1 VLTSGWR
8 TVFLRRSL
16 PFGAALAALVLAPCP
31 AHAQTAVISGSV
43 RDAETNAPLPGVT
56 ILLAGTPFS
65 ATTNGQGSFAI
76 NWLSAGTY
84 TLHAVVI
91 GYSSDS
97 LPGLHLADGER
108 RTVAIALHRVPLM
121 LQDIVVT
128 ASRTAEKGDESTVSV
143 AALPIRDIVQ
153 RDVTTIDQALV
164 YVPGVTFNGSGQ
176 LDIRGAAGL
185 ARGVGSRVLMLLDGH
200 PMMSGD
206 GAEIDFSS
214 IPLLDL
220 DRIEIVKGAYSA
232 VYGSNA
238 LGGVVNVITKP
249 VGLTPETVYRAHA
262 EAYNYQDQY
271 KWADGR
277 QGAVGLGVQHSRR
290 LGGVGARL
298 YLGYNDTDG
307 FAQNGEARRWLGRLK
322 LASSPDDLHPWD
334 LYTIVTR
341 ERAGESFVWRSPDQ
355 PYEVPTDQVGDY
367 TIFYQV
373 LTGAT
378 VTPLARGAT
387 LVRLNPY
394 FNFNTIT
401 NYFHDNNDWHTAIK
415 PGLLAQLSWSAGE
428 HQALTV
434 GLDGAYT
441 WVRSNFLGDPKI
453 LDAAAFAQ
461 DEVRLTSALKASL
474 GVRLDHHDVN
484 VAQAEWSLSPKLGV
498 ALQVAPRATLRAS
511 VGAGYRAP
519 SAIEQ
524 FVSSVQFGF
533 QVVPNPALRG
543 EHAWSGEIGTTVT
556 VVDQLRVDAALFGS
570 LYRDLIGPG
579 PAPGQPF
586 VFQFQNVSRA
596 RVAGADVGF
605 TAQVVPR
612 KLEVQGSYLLL
623 ATKDLDTGEP
633 LPYRSRHNLTSTVN
647 VFGGLAGVDLRY
659 RSRVEQVLAYPLDQR
674 SDVTLVDLRFGY
686 RALGMLFQFKV
697 ANLFNHFYVDVQ
709 ERTPGAPRSFA
720 LTALHGL

>member
-1 VLTSGWR
+1 VLTFGGRVVRARQSLWAG
-8 TVFLRRSL
+8 TVL
-16 PFGAALAALVLAPCP
+16 AALALSPSVAR
-31 AHAQTAVISGSV
+31 AQTAVISGAV
-43 RDAETNAPLPGVT
+43 RDAETGAPLPGVT

-65 ATTNGQGSFAI
+65 TTTDGQGAFTI
-76 NWLSAGTY
+76 KWLSAGTY

-97 LPGLHLADGER
+97 LPGVRLADGEH

-128 ASRTAEKGDESTVSV
+128 ASRTAEKGDQSTVSV
-143 AALPIRDIVQ
+143 AALPARDIIQ
-153 RDVTTIDQALV
+153 RDVTTIDQALL

-176 LDIRGAAGL
+176 LDIRGATGL

-200 PMMSGD
+200 PMLSGD

-238 LGGVVNVITKP
+238 LGGVVNVITTP
-249 VGLTPETVYRAHA
+249 IGLTPQTVFRAHA

-271 KWADGR
+271 KWSTGR
-277 QGAVGLGVQHSRR
+277 QGALGLGVQHSRR
-290 LGGVGARL
+290 IGGVGARL

-307 FAQNGEARRWLGRLK
+307 FAQNGEAQRWLGRLK
-322 LASSPDDLHPWD
+322 LQSSPDDLHPWD
-334 LYTIVTR
+334 LYTVVTR
-341 ERAGESFVWRSPDQ
+341 ERAGESFVWRSPDD

-373 LTGAT
+373 LSGAT

-387 LVRLNPY
+387 LIRLNPY
-394 FNFNTIT
+394 FNVNTIT
-401 NYFHDNNDWHTAIK
+401 NYFHDNDDWHTAVK
-415 PGLLAQLSWSAGE
+415 PGLLAELSWYAGE
-428 HQALTV
+428 RNALTF

-441 WVRSNFLGDPKI
+441 VVRSNFLGNPGI

-461 DEVRLTSALKASL
+461 DEVRLSSTFKASV
-474 GVRLDHHDVN
+474 GIRLDHHDVN
-484 VAQAEWSLSPKLGV
+484 VAPGEWSLSPKVGV

-543 EHAWSGEIGTTVT
+543 EHAWSGEIGTTIT
-556 VVDQLRVDAALFGS
+556 LLDQLRLDGAVFGS

-586 VFQFQNVSRA
+586 VFQFQNISRA
-596 RVAGADVGF
+596 RVAGLDLGL

-612 KLEVQGSYLLL
+612 KLEVEGSYLFL
-623 ATKDLDTGEP
+623 DSEDRDTGEP
-633 LPYRSRHNLTSTVN
+633 LPYRSRHNLTGTITA
-647 VFGGLAGVDLRY
+647 FDGLAGLDLRY
-659 RSRVEQVLAYPLDQR
+659 RSRVEQVLAYPLDPR
-674 SDVTLVDLRFGY
+674 SDVTVVDLRLGY

-697 ANLFNHFYVDVQ
+697 ANLFNRFYVDVQ
-709 ERTPGAPRSFA
+709 ERSPGAPRSFA
-720 LTALHGL
+720 LTAVHGL